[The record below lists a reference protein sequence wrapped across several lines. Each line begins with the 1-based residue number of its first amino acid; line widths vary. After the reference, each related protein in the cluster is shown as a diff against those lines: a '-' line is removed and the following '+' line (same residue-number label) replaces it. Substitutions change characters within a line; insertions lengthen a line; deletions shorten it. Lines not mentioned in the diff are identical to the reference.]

1 MPILDLQKR
10 ARELGR
16 IRLGQKAANGAPQKL
31 DRFRFTGHSQALL
44 TKIAELYGG
53 DVAQWTPAGGTQQ
66 WEVVSN
72 TARVPIMVPPQPVS
86 QWYEF
91 WTRAGCQHR
100 CDGRTN
106 VLTDEPCDPED
117 PKHLEA
123 IKKPTTRLN
132 VVLRDVEGIGVWRV
146 ETHGFN
152 AAIELPDVAEFLAQ
166 AGGYV
171 NGWLSLEQRTS
182 IEQTDSGPKTRHY
195 MVPIIEVDVTPAQ
208 LMAGHGRVAAPA
220 LAGGPVGSTP
230 ALAAAGPDYVALA
243 AEVETT
249 EALGDLWRK
258 ANAAGHL
265 TQGLSEFF
273 IRRADEIKSASVSP
287 KDGEEGSVGGS
298 SSPDTHGVAAGAQGE
313 EDGRVDSRFESG
325 ASSPTPPGEPDA
337 DGVVDAEIV
346 DDGPEADTIWQ
357 QIVAAS
363 GEHGM
368 TLSDLRD
375 DFAATMGGVTADSA
389 STAELRQYLEVLTK
403 RPAA

>member
-16 IRLGQKAANGAPQKL
+16 IRLGQKGPSGAPQKL
-31 DRFRFTGHSQALL
+31 DRFRFTGHSQTLI

-53 DVAQWTPAGGTQQ
+53 EPREWTPAGGTQQ
-66 WEVVSN
+66 WEVVSD

-91 WTRAGCQHR
+91 WTRAGIQHR
-100 CDGRTN
+100 CDGQRN

-117 PKHLEA
+117 PKHIEA
-123 IKKPTTRLN
+123 VKKPTTRLN

-182 IEQTDSGPKTRHY
+182 IEQTDQGPKTRHY
-195 MVPIIEVDVTPAQ
+195 LVPIIEVDVTPAQ

-243 AEVETT
+243 ADLTSVEEVK
-249 EALGDLWRK
+249 ALWRQ
-258 ANAAGHL
+258 ANEAGHM
-265 TQGLSEFF
+265 TQGLSDHLQQ
-273 IRRADEIKSASVSP
+273 RAASI
-287 KDGEEGSVGGS
+287 EAAQS
-298 SSPDTHGVAAGAQGE
+298 SAAGGDAPAPPPAQPAA
-313 EDGRVDSRFESG
+313 
-325 ASSPTPPGEPDA
+325 ASPAAEPDA
-337 DGVVDAEIV
+337 DGAYEAETVGPDADVV
-346 DDGPEADTIWQ
+346 WQ
-357 QIVAAS
+357 QILAEGGKRGMSLADVEDSVKEFFSGMPSSEAS
-363 GEHGM
+363 GSELAAYLVDLQGRPE
-368 TLSDLRD
+368 TL
-375 DFAATMGGVTADSA
+375 AVSA
-389 STAELRQYLEVLTK
+389 
-403 RPAA
+403 

>member
-16 IRLGQKAANGAPQKL
+16 IRLGKQETFTKRNGEQGTRPAKL
-31 DRFRFTGHSQALL
+31 DRFRFTGHSEALL
-44 TKIAELYGG
+44 TKVAELYGG
-53 DVAQWTPAGGTQQ
+53 QVQPWTPNGGAAQY
-66 WEVVSN
+66 EVIST

-86 QWYEF
+86 QWYEY
-91 WTRAGCQHR
+91 WTAGGCQHR
-100 CDGRTN
+100 CDGERN

-117 PKHLEA
+117 FKHREA
-123 IKKPTTRLN
+123 VKKPTTRLN

-182 IEQTDSGPKTRHY
+182 IDTSGDKPLTRHF

-220 LAGGPVGSTP
+220 LAGGPVGHTP
-230 ALAAAGPDYVALA
+230 ALAAAGPDYVGLA
-243 AEVETT
+243 ADLETT
-249 EALGDLWRK
+249 EELGNLWRQ
-258 ANAAGHL
+258 AAAAGHL
-265 TQGLSEFF
+265 TQGLAEYLTK
-273 IRRADEIKSASVSP
+273 RAEEIKASASGGTS
-287 KDGEEGSVGGS
+287 GGAEASVGGAS
-298 SSPDTHGVAAGAQGE
+298 APPPAPPVAEQ
-313 EDGRVDSRFESG
+313 
-325 ASSPTPPGEPDA
+325 DA

-346 DDGPEADTIWQ
+346 DEGNADSVWQ
-357 QIVAAS
+357 QVIKAGGDRGYS
-363 GEHGM
+363 
-368 TLSDLRD
+368 LPDLID
-375 DFAATMGGVTADSA
+375 DFAMTMGGVTADSA
-389 STAELRQYLEVLTK
+389 SAAEMQQYLGILTE

>member
-16 IRLGQKAANGAPQKL
+16 IRLGVQETFTKRNGDEGTRPAKL
-31 DRFRFTGHSQALL
+31 DRFRFTGHSQTLIA
-44 TKIAELYGG
+44 KVAELYGG
-53 DVAQWTPAGGTQQ
+53 EPREWTPAGGTQQ
-66 WEVVSN
+66 WEVISN
-72 TARVPIMVPPQPVS
+72 TSRVPIMVPPQPVS

-100 CDGRTN
+100 CDGQRN

-182 IEQTDSGPKTRHY
+182 IEQTDQGPKTRHY

-243 AEVETT
+243 ADMTDP
-249 EALGDLWRK
+249 EAVRDLWRQ
-258 ANAAGHL
+258 ANGAGHM
-265 TQGLSEFF
+265 TQGLSEHLQKRVAE
-273 IRRADEIKSASVSP
+273 IEAAQTAAGGQPQGEAGDSTPPASPAPDAEGVYEAEVVEDADAVWARI
-287 KDGEEGSVGGS
+287 
-298 SSPDTHGVAAGAQGE
+298 VAAGADRGLGKLPDLQDDIATFLGIGADQASAE
-313 EDGRVDSRFESG
+313 ELQLYLDELLKRE
-325 ASSPTPPGEPDA
+325 
-337 DGVVDAEIV
+337 
-346 DDGPEADTIWQ
+346 
-357 QIVAAS
+357 VAA
-363 GEHGM
+363 
-368 TLSDLRD
+368 
-375 DFAATMGGVTADSA
+375 A
-389 STAELRQYLEVLTK
+389 
-403 RPAA
+403 

>member
-1 MPILDLQKR
+1 MSPILDLQKR

-16 IRLGQKAANGAPQKL
+16 IRLGQKSANGAPQKL

-53 DVAQWTPAGGTQQ
+53 EARQWTPAGGTQQ
-66 WEVVSN
+66 WEVISD

-152 AAIELPDVAEFLAQ
+152 AAIELPDVAEFLAA

-182 IEQTDSGPKTRHY
+182 IDNTGDKPLTRHY

-220 LAGGPVGSTP
+220 LAGGPVAETP

-243 AEVETT
+243 ADLETAD
-249 EALGDLWRK
+249 EIRSLWIR
-258 ANAAGHL
+258 ANEAGHM
-265 TQGLSEFF
+265 TQGLSDHLAK
-273 IRRADEIKSASVSP
+273 RAEEIK
-287 KDGEEGSVGGS
+287 
-298 SSPDTHGVAAGAQGE
+298 VAAQQP
-313 EDGRVDSRFESG
+313 V
-325 ASSPTPPGEPDA
+325 ASPPAAAPAAAAVPDA
-337 DGVVDAEIV
+337 DGIVDAQLV
-346 DDGPEADTIWQ
+346 DPPTGEDEDAIWQ
-357 QIVAAS
+357 RIVSEAGKRGMSLPDLQDHFAS
-363 GEHGM
+363 
-368 TLSDLRD
+368 L
-375 DFAATMGGVTADSA
+375 MGGVTSDSA
-389 STAELRQYLEVLTK
+389 SAAELTHYLGLLTGEV
-403 RPAA
+403 AA

>member
-16 IRLGQKAANGAPQKL
+16 IRLGVQETFTKRNGEQGTRPAKL
-31 DRFRFTGHSQALL
+31 DRFRFTGHSQTLI

-53 DVAQWTPAGGTQQ
+53 EPREWTPAGGTQQ
-66 WEVVSN
+66 WEVISD

-100 CDGRTN
+100 CDGQRN

-117 PKHLEA
+117 PKHVEA
-123 IKKPTTRLN
+123 VKKPTTRLN

-152 AAIELPDVAEFLAQ
+152 AAIELPDVAEFLAA

-182 IEQTDSGPKTRHY
+182 IEQTDQGPKTRHFL
-195 MVPIIEVDVTPAQ
+195 VPIIEVDVTPAQ

-220 LAGGPVGSTP
+220 LAGGPVGATP

-243 AEVETT
+243 ADLTT
-249 EALGDLWRK
+249 RDEIVALWHQAKD
-258 ANAAGHL
+258 AGHM
-265 TQGLSEFF
+265 TQGLSDHLQQRVAEVE
-273 IRRADEIKSASVSP
+273 AAQSSA
-287 KDGEEGSVGGS
+287 EGG
-298 SSPDTHGVAAGAQGE
+298 DAAAT
-313 EDGRVDSRFESG
+313 S
-325 ASSPTPPGEPDA
+325 TPAAAAPSAEPDA
-337 DGVVDAEIV
+337 EGAYPAETGPDADEV
-346 DDGPEADTIWQ
+346 WQ
-357 QIVAAS
+357 QVLAE
-363 GEHGM
+363 GGKRGM
-368 TLSDLRD
+368 TLADVEDSVKEFFSGMPSSDASGSELQAYLEDLRSRD
-375 DFAATMGGVTADSA
+375 TEAGAA
-389 STAELRQYLEVLTK
+389 
-403 RPAA
+403 

>member
-1 MPILDLQKR
+1 MPILDIQKR

-16 IRLGQKAANGAPQKL
+16 IRLGAKETFTKRDGSEGTRPVKL
-31 DRFRFTGHSQALL
+31 DRFRFTGHSQSLL
-44 TKIAELYGG
+44 TKIADLYGG
-53 DVAQWTPAGGTQQ
+53 SVAEWTPAGGSPQ
-66 WEVVSN
+66 WEVVSD
-72 TARVPIMVPPQPVS
+72 TSRVPIMVPPQPVS
-86 QWYEF
+86 QWYEY

-106 VLTDEPCDPED
+106 VLTDEPCHPED

-146 ETHGFN
+146 ESHGFN

-182 IEQTDSGPKTRHY
+182 IEQTDTGPKTRHY

-220 LAGGPVGSTP
+220 LAGGPVKETP

-243 AEVETT
+243 ADLTDPEEIRN
-249 EALGDLWRK
+249 LWRQ
-258 ANAAGHL
+258 ANAAGHM
-265 TQGLSEFF
+265 TQGLSEHLQK
-273 IRRADEIKSASVSP
+273 RVSELEP
-287 KDGEEGSVGGS
+287 ATETS
-298 SSPDTHGVAAGAQGE
+298 AAGSKEPGAEGA
-313 EDGRVDSRFESG
+313 RPSG
-325 ASSPTPPGEPDA
+325 SATTPPAAEPDE

-346 DDGPEADTIWQ
+346 PDVPPATPGVDEDAIWQ
-357 QIVAAS
+357 QVVTTAGRLGWGTEQLLKDFKDRMGFIPDEATADDLTAYLELVTAEVAA
-363 GEHGM
+363 
-368 TLSDLRD
+368 
-375 DFAATMGGVTADSA
+375 
-389 STAELRQYLEVLTK
+389 
-403 RPAA
+403 

>member
-16 IRLGQKAANGAPQKL
+16 IRLGQKGPSGAPQKL
-31 DRFRFTGHSQALL
+31 DRFRFTCHSKALL
-44 TKIAELYGG
+44 DKVAELYGG
-53 DVAQWTPAGGTQQ
+53 EVREWTPAGGTGQ
-66 WEVVSN
+66 WEVISD
-72 TARVPIMVPPQPVS
+72 TARVPIMVPPQPVT

-100 CDGRTN
+100 CDGQRN

-152 AAIELPDVAEFLAQ
+152 AAIELPDVAEFLAA

-182 IEQTDSGPKTRHY
+182 IEQTDQGPKTRHY
-195 MVPIIEVDVTPAQ
+195 AVPIIEVDVTPAQ

-243 AEVETT
+243 AEITDAE
-249 EALGDLWRK
+249 EIKNLWRQ
-258 ANAAGHL
+258 ASAAGHM
-265 TQGLSEFF
+265 TQGLSDHLQK
-273 IRRADEIKSASVSP
+273 RAAELTEAAQSSAAGSEERGAEGARPSSPAVSP
-287 KDGEEGSVGGS
+287 
-298 SSPDTHGVAAGAQGE
+298 PAA
-313 EDGRVDSRFESG
+313 
-325 ASSPTPPGEPDA
+325 EPDA
-337 DGVVDAEIV
+337 EGVYDAEVVD
-346 DDGPEADTIWQ
+346 DNADQVWQ
-357 QIVAAS
+357 QIVTEAGKRDMKLPDLEDDVTTFFGGMTSSEAS
-363 GEHGM
+363 G
-368 TLSDLRD
+368 
-375 DFAATMGGVTADSA
+375 
-389 STAELRQYLEVLTK
+389 AELAEYLKDLQGRGTEAG
-403 RPAA
+403 AA